1 MMNKIGWAI
10 NDIVGRMVFLGDAAT
25 DAATEAGKS
34 NNPASYLEDA
44 NGTTFAAL
52 LEKLQSVIG
61 DAYALLLVVG
71 IGALGC
77 ALVGA
82 FILFGL
88 LKDTSSVKE
97 NKNWIV
103 RILIAVIGVSTVI
116 TLIGIFAGI
125 GSAI

>member
-25 DAATEAGKS
+25 EAEES
-34 NNPASYLEDA
+34 NNPASYLKDA
-44 NGTTFAAL
+44 DGKTFEGLLGT
-52 LEKLQSVIG
+52 LQNVIG
-61 DAYALLLVVG
+61 DAYALLIAVG

-88 LKDTSSVKE
+88 LKDTSSVRE
-97 NKNWIV
+97 NKNWII
-103 RILIAVIGVSTVI
+103 RILGAVIGISTVI

-125 GSAI
+125 GGAI

>member
-25 DAATEAGKS
+25 EAGES
-34 NNPASYLEDA
+34 NNPASYLENASGKTFDGLL
-44 NGTTFAAL
+44 GT
-52 LEKLQSVIG
+52 LQNVIG
-61 DAYALLLVVG
+61 DAYALLIAVG

-88 LKDTSSVKE
+88 LKDTSSVRE

-103 RILIAVIGVSTVI
+103 RILIAVIGISTVI

-125 GSAI
+125 GGAI

>member
-10 NDIVGRMVFLGDAAT
+10 NDIAGRMVFLGDAAT
-25 DAATEAGKS
+25 EAEES
-34 NNPASYLEDA
+34 NNPASYLKDA
-44 NGTTFAAL
+44 DGKTFEGLLGT
-52 LEKLQSVIG
+52 LQNVIG
-61 DAYALLLVVG
+61 DAYALLMAVG

-97 NKNWIV
+97 NKKYVVEIV
-103 RILIAVIGVSTVI
+103 
-116 TLIGIFAGI
+116 
-125 GSAI
+125 